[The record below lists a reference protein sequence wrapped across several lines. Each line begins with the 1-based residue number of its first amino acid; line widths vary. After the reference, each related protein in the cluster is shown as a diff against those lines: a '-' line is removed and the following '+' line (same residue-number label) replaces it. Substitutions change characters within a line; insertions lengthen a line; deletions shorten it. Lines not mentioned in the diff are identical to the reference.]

1 MNSFRHALMFSALS
15 LALPSG
21 VGAVPV
27 FSVGGDDTMASIQM
41 TVDQFRAAL
50 GANNG
55 VVQAPFPDGRREIN
69 WDGGGSLDTAVSS
82 TPFAG
87 FQLTRGA
94 LFEGP
99 PGTQFIQ
106 APLDGFVTTFN
117 NPTYDDTFSF
127 FSPVRIFAP
136 IGSTTSDAVF
146 FVPGTTDVRATTDG
160 FGAIFTDVDSMNLTR
175 IDYLDIN
182 NALLESH
189 FVEPGTVA
197 NGSFSFLGVVF
208 DSSVVG
214 RVRITTGNAILGPND
229 GGGIDVVA
237 MDDFIFGEPQK
248 VPEPGTLLLMGAGL
262 AGIAAWGRKRG
273 KATETQ

>member
-1 MNSFRHALMFSALS
+1 MTSFRHALMVSAVALM
-15 LALPSG
+15 LPS
-21 VGAVPV
+21 VGRAVPV
-27 FSVGGDDTMASIQM
+27 LFSVGGDDTTASIQT
-41 TVDQFRAAL
+41 TVDQFRAAV
-50 GANNG
+50 GDPNNG
-55 VVQAPFPDGRREIN
+55 NAPGPLAAGRREIG
-69 WDGGGSLDTAVSS
+69 WDGGGAAAPVLLDM
-82 TPFAG
+82 PNNL
-87 FQLTRGA
+87 FQPNRGA
-94 LFEGP
+94 FFEPDSTIFSISG
-99 PGTQFIQ
+99 
-106 APLDGFVTTFN
+106 APDPEFSN
-117 NPTYDDTFSF
+117 INPTYDDIFSTFSSPRL
-127 FSPVRIFAP
+127 FSPTNSNVTEQI
-136 IGSTTSDAVF
+136 F
-146 FVPGTTDVRATTDG
+146 FVPGTEVRATTDS
-160 FGAIFTDVDSMNLTR
+160 FGVVFTDVDLENLTR

-208 DSSVVG
+208 DSSIVG

-229 GGGIDVVA
+229 GAGIDVVA